1 MMASASSFVT
11 PFFKSVGAFSTK
23 SLASFNPKSVNDLT
37 SLITLIFA
45 AASNPSSLTS
55 NTVFSAFSSP
65 FAAPEPPLA
74 AATLRSPNPIP
85 GIITTIVGI
94 SFTPN
99 LSRRTSDKSDTSSSV
114 SPEIS
119 SAIAKT
125 RSGGGCFCSGEAV
138 LYLRKS

>member
-1 MMASASSFVT
+1 MASASSFVT
-11 PFFKSVGAFSTK
+11 PFFKSVGAFSTN

-65 FAAPEPPLA
+65 FAAPGPPFA
-74 AATLRSPNPIP
+74 APLRAPNPIP

-99 LSRRTSDKSDTSSSV
+99 LPRRTSDKSATSSSV

-119 SAIAKT
+119 SAIAET
-125 RSGGGCFCSGEAV
+125 RSGGGCFRSGEAV